1 MSTIPYNRD
10 ILVVDDDPVIR
21 DMMVDIFELEGYPV
35 SVARNGREALE
46 KMRQDEHFLV
56 FLDLMMPVMNGLQ
69 LCQQLQAEPE
79 VRQRHVLIIM
89 SAIDNLAEAASL
101 NVDATMPKPFSVD
114 DIFRII
120 QPYLSPEQPEETN

>member
-1 MSTIPYNRD
+1 
-10 ILVVDDDPVIR
+10 
-21 DMMVDIFELEGYPV
+21 
-35 SVARNGREALE
+35 
-46 KMRQDEHFLV
+46 
-56 FLDLMMPVMNGLQ
+56 
-69 LCQQLQAEPE
+69 